1 MENDEED
8 GESEADTDENMEEEE
23 TSGETDDPA
32 EDEAMEDCSADS
44 EVQDSETAATAKSTC
59 TLHTSSQFYP
69 LQISRSIAQLTR
81 ERQSERGSS

>member
-8 GESEADTDENMEEEE
+8 GDSEADTDENMEEEE

-32 EDEAMEDCSADS
+32 EDEAMED
-44 EVQDSETAATAKSTC
+44 C